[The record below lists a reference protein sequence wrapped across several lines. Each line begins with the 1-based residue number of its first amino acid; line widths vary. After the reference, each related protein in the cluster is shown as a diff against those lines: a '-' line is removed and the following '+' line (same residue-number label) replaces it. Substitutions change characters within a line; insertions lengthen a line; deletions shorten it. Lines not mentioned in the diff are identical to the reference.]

1 MVPELPEVPV
11 SASAGNE
18 ILRLA
23 SADNFRDV
31 AGPGYATADG
41 GTLRKG
47 VYFRSNDLRLT
58 EADHGLVEGIGL
70 RTIIDLRSDLEIA
83 AHPDPEVP
91 GATPLRFD
99 AIGIPMEQVAQLQSR
114 DAAVALMQDVY
125 RSFVTHPKSRAAF
138 GAVLTRLADG
148 GPQLFH
154 CTAGK
159 DRTGWVAA
167 LLLHVA
173 GVDDPTIE
181 SDYLLTNA
189 YSAASRARTEA
200 EIARGLGEEAVA
212 VYEPVLVADTDYLD
226 AAYAAVEKEYGD
238 RASYLRDGLGLDDA
252 VVARLRGLL
261 RG

>member
-1 MVPELPEVPV
+1 MVPEVPPG
-11 SASAGNE
+11 ASAGNE

-41 GTLRKG
+41 SALRTG
-47 VYFRSNDLRLT
+47 VFFRSNDLRLT
-58 EADHGLVEGIGL
+58 DADHGLVQGLGL
-70 RTIIDLRSDLEIA
+70 RTVIDLRSDLEIA

-99 AIGIPMEQVAQLQSR
+99 ASGIPMEQVAQLASR

-125 RSFVTHPKSRAAF
+125 RSFVTHQRSRSAF

-167 LLLHVA
+167 LLLHIA

-189 YSAASRARTEA
+189 YAAASRARTEA
-200 EIARGLGEEAVA
+200 EIARGLGQEAVA
-212 VYEPVLVADTDYLD
+212 VFEPVLVADTEYLH
-226 AAYAAVEKEYGD
+226 AASTAVEKEYGD
-238 RASYLRDGLGLDDA
+238 RASYLRDGLGLDDS
-252 VVARLRGLL
+252 VVGRLRGLL
-261 RG
+261 RGEAR